1 MHNATELNTTYAY
14 TKLITS
20 WCATKNNWSKNFD
33 SVQIEKMR
41 LYGRPTL
48 EFEVLEIKRFF
59 LQMSQK
65 IEVLYQ
71 TTPKNETH
79 THTQTHTRTQTHTH

>member
-1 MHNATELNTTYAY
+1 
-14 TKLITS
+14 
-20 WCATKNNWSKNFD
+20 
-33 SVQIEKMR
+33 MR

-71 TTPKNETH
+71 TTPRNETH
-79 THTQTHTRTQTHTH
+79 THTHTHTHPHTHTHTHELDEFSECVQTIKNLEQCQLALFWCLYC